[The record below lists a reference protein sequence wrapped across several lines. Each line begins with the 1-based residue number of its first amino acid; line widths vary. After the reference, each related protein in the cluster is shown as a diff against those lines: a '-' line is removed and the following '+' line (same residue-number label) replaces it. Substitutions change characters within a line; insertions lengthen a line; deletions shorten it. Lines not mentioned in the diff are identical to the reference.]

1 MLNLTDLARLLMIV
15 LGPLSGFAAAHQVA
29 AAHQHKAGIWSLILF
44 GVIGLV
50 IGVGAGEVSSKV
62 AYRVLCSKTLPLGL
76 ALAIYILIPLVS
88 LLLVAVAPLAI
99 VTAVY

>member
-15 LGPLSGFAAAHQVA
+15 LGPLSGVA
-29 AAHQHKAGIWSLILF
+29 AAHQHKAGLLSLILF
-44 GVIGLV
+44 GIIGLL
-50 IGVGAGEVSSKV
+50 IGVGVGEVSSKV
-62 AYRVLCSKTLPLGL
+62 AYRVLCANTLPLGL
-76 ALAIYILIPLVS
+76 TLAIYMLIPLVS